1 MSKMEAAQIDVNKSV
16 IMKTAA
22 EMYKNARYMR
32 ILDFIQ
38 ANIMDL
44 VNYALRSNNLFTH
57 WMFHEDYPFAYVL
70 RDINNDKIC

>member
-1 MSKMEAAQIDVNKSV
+1 
-16 IMKTAA
+16 
-22 EMYKNARYMR
+22 
-32 ILDFIQ
+32 
-38 ANIMDL
+38 MDL